1 MTETVTD
8 FALGVEWEPNIEEY
22 VLSSDGYG
30 KTVLALEPHPN
41 DSDSSIVLLAWSGVA
56 FASMGGP
63 NDEAIEGHRL
73 YSKGLAGVTW
83 AGTVQESE
91 LIALLERQ
99 NSVHYRHDPSRFASL
114 IHYVLPLKGDVVEVV
129 ADKLSVVRAG
139 TDRLSAVSAAMRT

>member
-41 DSDSSIVLLAWSGVA
+41 DSDSSIVLLVWSGVA

-73 YSKGLAGVTW
+73 YLRGLAGVTW
-83 AGTVQESE
+83 AGTVQGSE

-99 NSVHYRHDPSRFASL
+99 NSVHYRHNPSRFASL

-139 TDRLSAVSAAMRT
+139 TDRISAMSAAMRT